1 MDFLGGLRLELG
13 LSLGKTRRIPVG
25 LRPAAIMPQNIF
37 QKKEKL
43 RKLWGWQSTPNH
55 PESPYR
61 GYYTGPETGTDFF
74 YANNDVLSLLHKTC
88 FGMLLRALI
97 DEQDYI

>member
-1 MDFLGGLRLELG
+1 M
-13 LSLGKTRRIPVG
+13 PV
-25 LRPAAIMPQNIF
+25 L
-37 QKKEKL
+37 
-43 RKLWGWQSTPNH
+43 
-55 PESPYR
+55 PESPRKSGIERMYR
-61 GYYTGPETGTDFF
+61 PETGTDFF